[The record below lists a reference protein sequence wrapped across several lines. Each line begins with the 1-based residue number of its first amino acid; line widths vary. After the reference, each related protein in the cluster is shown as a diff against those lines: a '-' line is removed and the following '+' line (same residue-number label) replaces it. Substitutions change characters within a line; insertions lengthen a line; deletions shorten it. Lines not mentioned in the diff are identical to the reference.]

1 MAQDTDLDEF
11 SRLLDE
17 ADDLPEL
24 DCRTSRRKHHKQSPT
39 AMTRAT
45 PRGRNTWNDARTAR
59 SIAEGTLAEIRAH
72 ECEGA
77 LTIAEMDEW
86 IVSYCLSRRIDMGDL
101 TYGAV
106 RAAIKRCEGVRFENR
121 RLLADPM
128 FHTLRW
134 RHAVR
139 RLRTPE
145 RAWIFIVDVA
155 PIPAA
160 S

>member
-1 MAQDTDLDEF
+1 MADDADLDEF

-17 ADDLPEL
+17 ADDPPMLPVRP
-24 DCRTSRRKHHKQSPT
+24 RTASV
-39 AMTRAT
+39 TRVT
-45 PRGRNTWNDARTAR
+45 PRHRRRRSNSNAAR
-59 SIAEGTLAEIRAH
+59 SIAEGTLAEIRDH
-72 ECEGA
+72 GCEGA

-86 IVSYCLSRRIDMGDL
+86 IVSYCLSRRIEMGNL

-121 RLLADPM
+121 RLLADPA

-145 RAWIFIVDVA
+145 RAWVLFVDAA
-155 PIPAA
+155 PHEGK
-160 S
+160 